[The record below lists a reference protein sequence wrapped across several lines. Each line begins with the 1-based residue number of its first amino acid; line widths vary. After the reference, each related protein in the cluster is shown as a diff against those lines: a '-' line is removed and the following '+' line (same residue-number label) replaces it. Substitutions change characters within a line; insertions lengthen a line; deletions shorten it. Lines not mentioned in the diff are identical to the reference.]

1 MSGQDIDAEL
11 VERARKGD
19 AEAFGALITN
29 YQRLLTGIAFGILA
43 DPGRAEDMV
52 QEAFLAAWKSL
63 PRYRGEASFKNW
75 LCRILVNK
83 AYSALRWERLRQWLS
98 LDHSS
103 SSGTPW
109 SELLEDTAPDADP
122 ERLGLRA
129 ERSAAVRA
137 AVAGLPLQQ
146 RTAVALRANGL
157 DVLEVARSM
166 GVAEGTVKAHLHQA
180 RARLFSVMEDHETE
194 RAA

>member
-1 MSGQDIDAEL
+1 LSGQNSDADL

-19 AEAFGALITN
+19 TEAFGALVTC
-29 YQRLLTGIAFGILA
+29 YQRLLTGIAFGIMA

-63 PRYRGEASFKNW
+63 PKYRGEASFKNW

-83 AYSALRWERLRQWLS
+83 SCSALRWQRLRQWLS
-98 LDHSS
+98 LDHSC
-103 SSGTPW
+103 GTPW
-109 SELLEDTAPDADP
+109 SEILEDTAPDADP
-122 ERLGLRA
+122 QRLGLRE

>member
-1 MSGQDIDAEL
+1 LSGQDIDAEL

-52 QEAFLAAWKSL
+52 QEAFLAAWRSL
-63 PRYRGEASFKNW
+63 PNYRGDASFKNW

-83 AYSALRWERLRQWLS
+83 TYSELRWGRLRQWLS

-103 SSGTPW
+103 ASGVPW
-109 SELLEDTAPDADP
+109 SEVLHDTAPDADP
-122 ERLGLRA
+122 ERLRLRE
-129 ERSAAVRA
+129 ERSAAVRE

-146 RTAVALRANGL
+146 RTAVVLRSNGL
-157 DVLEVARSM
+157 EVTEVARTM

-180 RARLFSVMEDHETE
+180 RARLTAVLEGK
-194 RAA
+194 